1 MSTEDMETQFRHQL
15 KEVFNRYGFPLTSE
29 QIEQLTMYRSELK
42 KWNSHINLTAVRD
55 DVEVIHKHF
64 LDSVSVLE
72 HCAIEGERTVID
84 IGTGAG
90 FPGVVLKIYI
100 PDIRLT
106 LVEASHKKVA
116 FLKYLISQLG
126 LGTSIQVYAKRAEIC
141 AESDAFVNAYDWVLT
156 RYVASLAKSA
166 AYCLPLLNAT
176 GKWVAYKSI
185 EKDVEMRES
194 KKVLQELGGKIEGVH
209 NSQITQLNRCYI
221 VVSRFEVRS

>member
-1 MSTEDMETQFRHQL
+1 METQFRHQL
-15 KEVFNRYGFPLTSE
+15 EEVFNSNGFPLTAE
-29 QIEQLTMYRSELK
+29 QIEQLTVFRSELK
-42 KWNSHINLTAVRD
+42 RWNSHINLTALRTD
-55 DVEVIHKHF
+55 TEIIHKHF

-72 HCAIEGERTVID
+72 HFAIKDGQTVID

-100 PDIRLT
+100 PNIRLT

-126 LGTSIQVYAKRAEIC
+126 LDSSIQVLAKRAEIC
-141 AESDAFVNAYDWVLT
+141 AKSDQFVNAYDWVLT

-176 GKWVAYKSI
+176 GKWIAYKSN
-185 EKDVEMRES
+185 EKDIEIHES
-194 KKVLQELGGKIEGVH
+194 KKVLQQLGGRIEGVH
-209 NSQITQLNRCYI
+209 NSRIAQINRCY
-221 VVSRFEVRS
+221 VVVRCDDGGT